1 MSAVGPDVLSPCVN
15 PNRILKTGREYI
27 VGIGGVCSPISEWS
41 MIDVYNPDDLTLLQ
55 QASTDPTLCAG
66 AASVVAL
73 YSITVLIVIV
83 LVTTSLLL

>member
-66 AASVVAL
+66 ASVVAL